1 MKRQQIERQLIG
13 LSFRMLRK
21 LIKVMVLIIGGG
33 IWLSKRNEARARAI
47 AKQEAQSRMNEFL
60 SIASHELKTPL
71 TSIKGNIQLIGR
83 RLKNNDSNQSEETRR
98 ILIEAKDLL
107 DRTDQQITRLTRI
120 VNGLLET
127 ARINGNTMDLLFEL
141 TELNNLLREI
151 EQNGHQLPD
160 TRSMQVHIPE
170 DKALLVMADA
180 TRIKHV
186 IIHFL
191 SNAHKFSPLEKPIE
205 IFLSEDEHM
214 AKIAV
219 KDAGPGIAPEEQ
231 KRIWERF
238 YRVPGIAILNGSEVG
253 LGLGLHISHSII
265 EQHHG
270 KIGLQS
276 KPGEGSTFWFTLPLA
291 DNNLSA

>member
-33 IWLSKRNEARARAI
+33 IWLSKRNEARTRAI

-83 RLKNNDSNQSEETRR
+83 RLKNNDSSQSEETRR

-151 EQNGHQLPD
+151 EQNGHQLPA

-170 DKALLVMADA
+170 DKALLVMADT

-191 SNAHKFSPLEKPIE
+191 SNAHKFSPLERPIE